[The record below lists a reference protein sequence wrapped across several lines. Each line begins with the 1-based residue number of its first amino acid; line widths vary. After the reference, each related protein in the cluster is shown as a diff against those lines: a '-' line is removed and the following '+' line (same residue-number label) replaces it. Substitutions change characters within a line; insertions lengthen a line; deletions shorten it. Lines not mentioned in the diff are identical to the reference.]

1 MAAFGDDQIGR
12 VLGGRYRVLA
22 PVGTGASATVFVADD
37 VQLQRRV
44 AVKVLHRSLA
54 EDPAFLKRF
63 RAEAQAVAA
72 LGHPN
77 VMAVYDWGQDGDEPH
92 VTPYLVLEFLGG
104 GSLRSMLDRGRQL
117 SPSQAL
123 LVGLEAAR
131 GLDYAHRR
139 GFVHRDIKPAN
150 LLFGEDRRLRI
161 ADFGLA
167 RAIAEAAWTEPDGV
181 VLGTAR
187 YASPEQARG
196 DKVDGKTDVYSL
208 ALTLVEA
215 VTGQVPFAADTTVA
229 TLMNR
234 IDKLLPVSAELGSLA
249 PVLERAGRPH
259 PAERYDAGELAR
271 ALVQAAERLPRPAPL
286 ALVPTMASGGDETVL
301 VGVPNGRLGR
311 DGEEGA
317 TDLTAVGNPATSPRA
332 PMPVMVAGAP
342 AADPT
347 EAGPRPAAGMA
358 AATAARAPGPTA
370 AGPTAPATD
379 PTVPTV
385 GADATTVAP
394 TPPVRPP
401 VVTPPPA
408 IYDADKDRPRRK
420 LGWFIAALGALVVA
434 LLVAAGVLFFVNRS
448 QSHAVANLVGM
459 PRAEALNAVSEFD
472 WKVDIQRQ
480 RNDAQPYDYVYDQ
493 APKDGKLADGKPFT
507 LYVSDGPLLH
517 ALPDITNQPQDAVNA
532 TLAAAGLKL
541 NVVGQKFDETIPPG
555 AVLSWSVGNP
565 PVASPVGQQVPTG
578 TPVDVV
584 VSGGPAPRT
593 IPDFV
598 NHPFDEANASLAG
611 AQLVVQQLEPQF
623 NDSIP
628 AGKIISLNPPSGTQV
643 PRGSTVQI
651 VVSKGPDTV
660 PVPSLVGQTLD
671 QAKATL
677 ASVNLTVGGVAG
689 PLDKVVAATSPPAG
703 TPAPLG
709 TAVSLLFG

>member
-1 MAAFGDDQIGR
+1 MVSFGDDQIGR
-12 VLGGRYRVLA
+12 VLGGRYRLLA
-22 PVGTGASATVFVADD
+22 PVGTGASATVYVADD

-63 RAEAQAVAA
+63 RAEAQAAAA

-92 VTPYLVLEFLGG
+92 VTPYLVLEFLAG

-139 GFVHRDIKPAN
+139 GFVHRDVKPAN

-196 DKVDGKTDVYSL
+196 NTVDGKTDVYSL

-234 IDKLLPVSAELGSLA
+234 LDKLMPVSPELGSLA
-249 PVLERAGRPH
+249 PVLERAGRPD

-286 ALVPTMASGGDETVL
+286 PLVPTLPLAGGDETVL
-301 VGVPNGRLGR
+301 VGVPGGRRAYDAEG
-311 DGEEGA
+311 GA
-317 TDLTAVGNPATSPRA
+317 TDLTTVGGPASPRA
-332 PMPVMVAGAP
+332 PVPVVVAGSPVAQPVAGGQWVAGA
-342 AADPT
+342 
-347 EAGPRPAAGMA
+347 G
-358 AATAARAPGPTA
+358 APGGSTA
-370 AGPTAPATD
+370 ATD
-379 PTVPTV
+379 PTV
-385 GADATTVAP
+385 ALASASSASDATTP
-394 TPPVRPP
+394 TRMPPSGPP

-408 IYDADKDRPRRK
+408 IYDADNDRPRRK
-420 LGWFIAALGALVVA
+420 LGWFIAAVGALVVA
-434 LLVAAGVLFFVNRS
+434 LLVAAGVLFFVNRT
-448 QSHAVANLVGM
+448 QSHAVASLVGM

-472 WKVDIQRQ
+472 WKIDIQRH
-480 RNDAQPYDYVYDQ
+480 RSDAQPYDYVFDQ
-493 APKDGKLADGKPFT
+493 TPKDGKLDEGKPFT
-507 LYVSDGPLLH
+507 LFVSDGPVLH
-517 ALPDITNQPQDAVNA
+517 ALPDITNQPQDAVTA
-532 TLAAAGLKL
+532 TLAAAGLTL
-541 NVVGQKFDETIPPG
+541 NVASQQFDENVPAG

-565 PVASPVGQQVPTG
+565 PVPNPVGQEVPTG
-578 TPVDVV
+578 TAVDAV

-593 IPDFV
+593 IPDLV
-598 NHPFDEANASLAG
+598 NHSFDEANATLSG
-611 AQLVVQQLEPQF
+611 AQLAVQQLESQY

-628 AGKIISLNPPSGTQV
+628 SGNVISLNPPSGTQV

-671 QAKATL
+671 QAKASL
-677 ASVNLTVGGVAG
+677 AAVGLTVGGVAG
-689 PLDKVVAATSPPAG
+689 PLDKVVAASSPPPG

>member
-12 VLGGRYRVLA
+12 VLGGRYRLLA

-44 AVKVLHRSLA
+44 AVKTLHPSLA
-54 EDPAFLKRF
+54 EDPAFLRRF
-63 RAEAQAVAA
+63 RAEAQAAAA

-77 VMAVYDWGQDGDEPH
+77 IMAVYDWGQDEA
-92 VTPYLVLEFLGG
+92 TPYLVLEYLAG
-104 GSLRSMLDRGRQL
+104 GSLRAMLDRGRQL

-196 DKVDGKTDVYSL
+196 NSVDGKTDVYSL
-208 ALTLVEA
+208 ALTLVES

-234 IDKLLPVSAELGSLA
+234 LDKLLPVSAELGSLA
-249 PVLERAGRPH
+249 PVLERAGRPD

-286 ALVPTMASGGDETVL
+286 ALVPTMPLSGGEETVL
-301 VGVPNGRLGR
+301 VGARR
-311 DGEEGA
+311 DHGAAAVGA
-317 TDLTAVGNPATSPRA
+317 TMAATDITTMGAPASPRA
-332 PMPVMVAGAP
+332 PVPVMVGGAP
-342 AADPT
+342 VSDPT
-347 EAGPRPAAGMA
+347 
-358 AATAARAPGPTA
+358 AATA
-370 AGPTAPATD
+370 TAPR
-379 PTVPTV
+379 
-385 GADATTVAP
+385 TTS
-394 TPPVRPP
+394 PPNLPAGPP
-401 VVTPPPA
+401 VVTPPPT
-408 IYDADKDRPRRK
+408 IYDAERERPRHK
-420 LGWFIAALGALVVA
+420 LGWFIAAVAALVVA
-434 LLVAAGVLFFVNRS
+434 ALVAGGVLFFANRTS
-448 QSHAVANLVGM
+448 SHPVASLVGM
-459 PRAEALNAVSEFD
+459 PRAEALNQVSEFG
-472 WKVDIQRQ
+472 WNVDIQRQ
-480 RNDAQPYDYVYDQ
+480 RTDAQPYDYVYDQ
-493 APKDGKLADGKPFT
+493 SPKDGKLTEGKTFT
-507 LYVSDGPLLH
+507 LYVSDGPVLH
-517 ALPDITNQPQDAVNA
+517 ALPDITNQAQDAVTS
-532 TLAAAGLKL
+532 TLATAGLKL
-541 NVVGQKFDETIPPG
+541 NVTGQQFDETVPAG

-565 PVASPVGQQVPTG
+565 PVPHPVGQQVPTG
-578 TPVDVV
+578 TAVDAV

-593 IPDFV
+593 VPDFV
-598 NHPFDEANASLAG
+598 NHPFDEANASLTG
-611 AQLVVQQLEPQF
+611 AQLVVQQLDPQF

-628 AGKIISLNPPSGTQV
+628 AGNIVSLNPPSGTKV

-660 PVPSLVGQTLD
+660 AVPSVVGQTLD

-677 ASVNLTVGGVAG
+677 QSVGLAVGGVAG
-689 PLDKVVAATSPPAG
+689 PLEKPVVATSPPAN

-709 TAVSLLFG
+709 TAVSLLLG

>member
-22 PVGTGASATVFVADD
+22 PLGTGASATVFQADD

-44 AVKVLHRSLA
+44 AVKILHPSLA

-63 RAEAQAVAA
+63 RAEAQAAAA

-77 VMAVYDWGQDGDEPH
+77 VMAVYDWGQDGDEPNA
-92 VTPYLVLEFLGG
+92 TPFLVLEFLGG
-104 GSLRSMLDRGRQL
+104 GSLRAMLDRGRQL

-196 DKVDGKTDVYSL
+196 NAVDGKTDVYSL
-208 ALTLVEA
+208 ALTLVES

-234 IDKLLPVSAELGSLA
+234 LDKLLPVSAELGALA
-249 PVLERAGRPH
+249 PVLERAGRPD

-286 ALVPTMASGGDETVL
+286 PLVPAMAFSGGDETVL
-301 VGVPNGRLGR
+301 VSVPGGHRSA
-311 DGEEGA
+311 EAEA
-317 TDLTAVGNPATSPRA
+317 SAADLTTLGAPAASPRA
-332 PMPVMVAGAP
+332 PVPVVMAGAP
-342 AADPT
+342 VVDPT
-347 EAGPRPAAGMA
+347 ATVPGPATAGADSSMVPTPRP
-358 AATAARAPGPTA
+358 PG
-370 AGPTAPATD
+370 
-379 PTVPTV
+379 
-385 GADATTVAP
+385 
-394 TPPVRPP
+394 PP
-401 VVTPPPA
+401 VVTPPPT
-408 IYDADKDRPRRK
+408 IYDEASERPRRK

-434 LLVAAGVLFFVNRS
+434 LLVAGGVLFFVNRT
-448 QSHAVANLVGM
+448 QSHAVSNLVGM
-459 PRAEALNAVSEFD
+459 PRAEALNQVSEFD

-480 RNDAQPYDYVYDQ
+480 RTDAQPYDYVFDQ
-493 APKDGKLADGKPFT
+493 TPKDGKLQDGKTFT
-507 LYVSDGPLLH
+507 LFVSDGPVLH
-517 ALPDITNQPQDAVNA
+517 ALPDITNQAQDAVTA
-532 TLAAAGLKL
+532 TLAAAGLTL
-541 NVVGQKFDETIPPG
+541 NVTGQQFDENVPAG

-565 PVASPVGQQVPTG
+565 PVANPVGQQVPTG
-578 TPVDVV
+578 TAVDAV

-593 IPDFV
+593 IPDLV
-598 NHPFDEANASLAG
+598 NHPFDQANATLAG
-611 AQLVVQQLEPQF
+611 AQLAVQQLESQY

-628 AGKIISLNPPSGTQV
+628 NGNVIALNPPPGTQV
-643 PRGSTVQI
+643 PRGSTVQV

-660 PVPSLVGQTLD
+660 AVPDLVGQTLD

-677 ASVNLTVGGVAG
+677 ASVGLTVGGVAG
-689 PLDKVVAATSPPAG
+689 PIDKVVAASSPPAG
-703 TPAPLG
+703 IPAPLG